1 MLLTDANLA
10 SDNPSPFRK
19 DLVEKLQKLTMTI
32 NDRIRDEELQNEIN
46 RYAAKNISFII
57 EQSKFTYS
65 PLGKANKSDS
75 RARKKKQVDAI
86 TNQNG
91 RLAALTNKDDHK
103 NDHRYIYKEYLIKYS
118 EENLM
123 D

>member
-1 MLLTDANLA
+1 MIGLEMKNFKMKLTDMQQKILA
-10 SDNPSPFRK
+10 LSSGKIHEYEYLTGEKILPCNQRK
-19 DLVEKLQKLTMTI
+19 L
-32 NDRIRDEELQNEIN
+32 
-46 RYAAKNISFII
+46 I
-57 EQSKFTYS
+57 EQSKFTHS
-65 PLGKANKSDS
+65 PLGKTNKNDS
-75 RARKKKQVDAI
+75 RARKKKQVNAI

-103 NDHRYIYKEYLIKYS
+103 NDHRYIHKEYLIKYS

>member
-1 MLLTDANLA
+1 MIGLEMKNFKLKLTDMQQKILA
-10 SDNPSPFRK
+10 LSSEKIHEYEYLTGEEILPCNQRK
-19 DLVEKLQKLTMTI
+19 L
-32 NDRIRDEELQNEIN
+32 
-46 RYAAKNISFII
+46 I

-65 PLGKANKSDS
+65 PLGKTNKNDS